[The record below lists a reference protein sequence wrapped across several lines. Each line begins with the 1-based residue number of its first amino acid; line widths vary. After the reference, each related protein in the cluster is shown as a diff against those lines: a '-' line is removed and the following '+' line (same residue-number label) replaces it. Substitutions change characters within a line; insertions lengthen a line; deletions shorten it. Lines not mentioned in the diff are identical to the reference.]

1 MPDKKNPPWRRT
13 LLLNLALANAE
24 VHRDFKS
31 NAEVDVFGFGPHGVF
46 LLLVESDWLLSVE
59 CTANPCLFTM
69 ADSIHGA

>member
-31 NAEVDVFGFGPHGVF
+31 NAEVDVFGFGPHGDF
-46 LLLVESDWLLSVE
+46 LLLMEGNWSTKDE
-59 CTANPCLFTM
+59 CTANPRLFTM
-69 ADSIHGA
+69 ADSIHGT